1 MSGGHQILGI
11 LLLILWIAQSVQS
24 FLYHRRQVT
33 TNTTTQQ
40 PRPTPK
46 IFTLTLTALTAL
58 LFILGIA
65 TASTGFNFALSPSYN
80 RAWIPLVLGVAILLS
95 ISAGIKYC
103 WKTSKQD
110 KVDERQLER
119 ETADKWAQYF
129 AEREQ
134 GHQEYEMYQQ
144 GLAGKQGGVREMVV
158 EVQPQR
164 GGTGGG
170 VGGVQYETVQFPK
183 AY

>member
-1 MSGGHQILGI
+1 MSSGHQILGI
-11 LLLILWIAQSVQS
+11 LLLILWIAQTTQS
-24 FLYHRRQVT
+24 YLYHRRQVAA
-33 TNTTTQQ
+33 TTTQQ
-40 PRPTPK
+40 PRKASK
-46 IFTLTLTALTAL
+46 IFTLILIGLFAL

-65 TASTGFNFALSPSYN
+65 SAATGFNFALSPAYN

-103 WKTSKQD
+103 LRTSKQD

-119 ETADKWAQYF
+119 ETADKWAQYY

-134 GHQEYEMYQQ
+134 GHQQYEMYQQ
-144 GLAGKQGGVREMVV
+144 GLKQGGVTQTVTEL
-158 EVQPQR
+158 QPQQR
-164 GGTGGG
+164 GGAD
-170 VGGVQYETVQFPK
+170 VGAVQYETVRFPK